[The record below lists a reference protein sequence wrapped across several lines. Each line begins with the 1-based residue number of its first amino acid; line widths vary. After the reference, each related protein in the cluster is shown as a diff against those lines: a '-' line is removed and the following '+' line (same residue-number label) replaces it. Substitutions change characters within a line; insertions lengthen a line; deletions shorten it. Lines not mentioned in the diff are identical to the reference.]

1 MQSYKESADSFIC
14 TLIPESSS
22 PHIQYTPGGLIYK
35 PGGSNMQ
42 HVTSISFLLLTY
54 AKYLSKSSHTVNC
67 GDISVGPDTLRLQAK
82 KQVLTFFTLFMERP
96 MVGTLNLRTS
106 LMHAVFQVDYLL
118 GNNPMKM
125 SYMVGYGDRYP
136 QRIHHRGS
144 SVPSIKDHPQRM
156 ACNDGSPYYDSSGSN
171 PNPLVGA
178 VVGGPGEDDVY
189 EDQRAD
195 FRKSEPTTYIN
206 APLVGVLAYF
216 VGNPNPGHIRH

>member
-82 KQVLTFFTLFMERP
+82 KQVL
-96 MVGTLNLRTS
+96 
-106 LMHAVFQVDYLL
+106 
-118 GNNPMKM
+118 KM
-125 SYMVGYGDRYP
+125 L
-136 QRIHHRGS
+136 
-144 SVPSIKDHPQRM
+144 
-156 ACNDGSPYYDSSGSN
+156 SPYVS
-171 PNPLVGA
+171 
-178 VVGGPGEDDVY
+178 
-189 EDQRAD
+189 
-195 FRKSEPTTYIN
+195 TTYITSN
-206 APLVGVLAYF
+206 AG
-216 VGNPNPGHIRH
+216 I